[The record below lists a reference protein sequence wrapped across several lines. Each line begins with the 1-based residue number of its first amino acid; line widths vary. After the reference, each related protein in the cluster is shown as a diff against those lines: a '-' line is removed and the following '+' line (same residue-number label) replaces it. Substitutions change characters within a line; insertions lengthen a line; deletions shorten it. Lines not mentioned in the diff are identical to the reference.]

1 MCPTCDCEPIPVSE
15 GAYALALR
23 ILAENL
29 RKAERIVHG
38 DDGVLAVFEP
48 ETIYNA
54 ATGEEYTYDDFLLDR
69 QKDSIT

>member
-1 MCPTCDCEPIPVSE
+1 
-15 GAYALALR
+15 LALR